1 MKTHLWYEPGVPQ
14 SHLDATEFAAEA
26 FAGIRNESADIE
38 AKLLGVEIPLLPSG
52 QYDSGWIENVTTS
65 SDCKLVVVTAR
76 DLGAT
81 SLNFCFGRSN
91 FSGGTVI
98 ASSSRIDQDTT
109 FAGLVLHELGHSS
122 GLVEPTEAR
131 YDKAS
136 QFAGHCV
143 NDCVMQPVGN
153 IQEMNGVVDKI
164 VTSPRTAGF
173 CGGCADHL
181 TTG

>member
-1 MKTHLWYEPGVPQ
+1 MNHTTVNTM
-14 SHLDATEFAAEA
+14 SSAARRLFIPA
-26 FAGIRNESADIE
+26 AIFNWSVAAG
-38 AKLLGVEIPLLPSG
+38 LLLLSDVMGPLLRLDPVSG
-52 QYDSGWIENVTTS
+52 TNLALRDMSML
-65 SDCKLVVVTAR
+65 LVA
-76 DLGAT
+76 L
-81 SLNFCFGRSN
+81 FGFAYWR
-91 FSGGTVI
+91 I
-98 ASSSRIDQDTT
+98 AFDPQRFRPYI
-109 FAGLVLHELGHSS
+109 ELGHSS